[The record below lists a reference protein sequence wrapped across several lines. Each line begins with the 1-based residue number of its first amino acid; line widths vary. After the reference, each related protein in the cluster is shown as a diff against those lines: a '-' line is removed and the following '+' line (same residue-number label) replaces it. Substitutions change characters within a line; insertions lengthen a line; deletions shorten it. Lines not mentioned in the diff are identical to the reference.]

1 MINGINANKYV
12 LPEMKRIQANMNNSA
27 NRSKIMESLF
37 SSKTICENSIP
48 QLDNTLIR
56 LGLAPSF
63 ATVRTRGATDN
74 HFYMGFQVTLDAA
87 YVGGA
92 QIGIFGVTDFRGNGG
107 WYWFI
112 GPEVGIVVG
121 GGGSLEAIF
130 FPKVDLDSFAGWG
143 SGIGGSLGAGFTG
156 NVDGMWDGKVKNF
169 QGFGI
174 GGGGGVG
181 SKMVGSLAVSYTHAW
196 KIKK

>member
-1 MINGINANKYV
+1 MD
-12 LPEMKRIQANMNNSA
+12 L
-27 NRSKIMESLF
+27 LF
-37 SSKTICENSIP
+37 SPTMICENSIAD
-48 QLDNTLIR
+48 LDKALIQA
-56 LGLAPSF
+56 GLAPGF

-92 QIGIFGVTDFRGNGG
+92 QIGFFGVTDFRGNGG
-107 WYWFI
+107 WHWFI
-112 GPEVGIVVG
+112 GPEAGVVVG

-130 FPKVDLDSFAGWG
+130 FPKVNLESFAGWG
-143 SGIGGSLGAGFTG
+143 SGIGGSVGAGATF
-156 NVDGMWDGKVKNF
+156 NVDGMWDGSVKEF

-196 KIKK
+196 KIGD